1 MDPKELKALWEKQD
15 AELKEVLKKAEEET
29 KSLGKMST
37 ETKEAVEKL
46 AKQADDSM
54 KRLLAIEQKLDAKGE
69 GGRETPKTIGELFIE
84 SKGYE
89 ALKSGAGNSGKI
101 NVGSV
106 FGVNTKTNVVNATGQ
121 NQPLVADQRVPGII
135 SPGLR
140 RLTIRD
146 LIPSLP
152 TQSNLIQYVKETGFT
167 NAAAMQ
173 TSEGAAKAESA
184 LTFALSNAA
193 VQTLAHW
200 IPASTQILDDAPALQ
215 GYIETRLRY
224 GLKLV
229 EEDQLLNG
237 TGSGVNLSGLIANST
252 TMNTGFA
259 ATGSDTFI
267 DTLLHA
273 KTQVEMNYF
282 APTGYIL
289 NPRDWETIQ
298 LIKTTG
304 TSSSGQYIFADPHSV
319 QPASI
324 WGLPVVSTQSMAQGQ
339 FLCGAFDIAATIWDR
354 MNATVDIS
362 REHSDFF
369 TRNLVAIRVEERLAL
384 TVYNQ
389 LALVYG
395 GFPFGS

>member
-15 AELKEVLKKAEEET
+15 TELKTVLAKAEEEVKNIGTLSKETAKTVNDLAT
-29 KSLGKMST
+29 KAA
-37 ETKEAVEKL
+37 ETAT
-46 AKQADDSM
+46 
-54 KRLLAIEQKLDAKGE
+54 RLMALEQKMVAPI
-69 GGRETPKTIGELFIE
+69 GGPEQPKTIGEMFVE

-89 ALKSGAGNSGKI
+89 ALKNGAGNSGKV
-101 NVGSV
+101 NVGTV
-106 FGVNTKTNVVNATGQ
+106 FGVTTKTNVVNATGQ
-121 NQPLVADQRVPGII
+121 NQPLVPDMRVPGII
-135 SPGLR
+135 MPGLR

-184 LTFALSNAA
+184 LTFALANAA

-237 TGSGVNLSGLIANST
+237 TGSGVNLSGLIANAT
-252 TMNTGFA
+252 TMVTTFA
-259 ATGSDTFI
+259 NSASDTYI

-273 KTQVEMNYF
+273 KTQVELAYF
-282 APTGYIL
+282 APTGFIL

-298 LIKTTG
+298 LTKTTG
-304 TSSSGQYIFADPHSV
+304 TASSGQYIFADPHSV
-319 QPASI
+319 QAPTI

-384 TVYNQ
+384 TVYQ
-389 LALVYG
+389 SLALVYG

>member
-1 MDPKELKALWEKQD
+1 MDPKELKALWDKQD
-15 AELKEVLKKAEEET
+15 AELKDVLKKADEEVKSIGKLSAET
-29 KSLGKMST
+29 AKSVNELATKAG
-37 ETKEAVEKL
+37 ETA
-46 AKQADDSM
+46 A
-54 KRLLAIEQKLDAKGE
+54 RLLAIEQKLTAP
-69 GGRETPKTIGELFIE
+69 GGGTEAPKTIGELFIE

-89 ALKSGAGNSGKI
+89 ALKGGAGNSGKV
-101 NVGSV
+101 NVGSI
-106 FGVNTKTNVVNATGQ
+106 FGVDTKTNVVNATGQ
-121 NQPLVADQRVPGII
+121 NQPLVPDQRVPGII
-135 SPGLR
+135 GPGLR

-173 TSEGAAKAESA
+173 ASEGAAKAESA
-184 LTFALSNAA
+184 LTFALANAA

-237 TGSGVNLSGLIANST
+237 TGSGVNLSGLIANATAMST
-252 TMNTGFA
+252 SYAVT
-259 ATGSDTFI
+259 ATDTYI

-273 KTQVEMNYF
+273 KTQVEMAYYR
-282 APTGYIL
+282 PTGFIL

-298 LIKTTG
+298 LTKTTG
-304 TSSSGQYIFADPHSV
+304 SASSGQYIFADPHSV
-319 QPASI
+319 QAPTI

-354 MNATVDIS
+354 MNSTVDIS

-384 TVYNQ
+384 TVYQ
-389 LALVYG
+389 ALALVYG
-395 GFPFGS
+395 GFPYGS